1 VRKARSRR
9 DGTDWAV
16 KVIDK
21 GKLDKED
28 EEALRVEVAILQR
41 VEHPNIV
48 HLRQVFDTPKTF
60 YMVRRCGD
68 VGAGSVAA
76 RRRHAPM
83 RPCPTAAATANTH
96 PPVSLSFPQVME
108 LMTGGELFDRIVAK
122 SKYSEAEA
130 AATIAKIA
138 DALVYCH
145 KRGIVHRCVVS
156 RRRRREPR
164 PRYRSASRVAAPR
177 FPARLQRSEAGEPA
191 VHGHDGRG
199 GDQDRRLWPGQV
211 DP

>member
-1 VRKARSRR
+1 MTKSTSWATSWESESGLLMLELGSVGDHAAWPRRRRGSFAVVRKARSRR

-41 VEHPNIV
+41 VDHPNIV

-60 YMVRRCGD
+60 YMVRGGRRRRLPTQAEAHPTHHRCCARERCHASAVHARCGW
-68 VGAGSVAA
+68 
-76 RRRHAPM
+76 
-83 RPCPTAAATANTH
+83 
-96 PPVSLSFPQVME
+96 PQVME

-130 AATIAKIA
+130 AATVAKIA

-145 KRGIVHRCVVS
+145 DRGIVHR
-156 RRRRREPR
+156 
-164 PRYRSASRVAAPR
+164 
-177 FPARLQRSEAGEPA
+177 
-191 VHGHDGRG
+191 
-199 GDQDRRLWPGQV
+199 
-211 DP
+211 